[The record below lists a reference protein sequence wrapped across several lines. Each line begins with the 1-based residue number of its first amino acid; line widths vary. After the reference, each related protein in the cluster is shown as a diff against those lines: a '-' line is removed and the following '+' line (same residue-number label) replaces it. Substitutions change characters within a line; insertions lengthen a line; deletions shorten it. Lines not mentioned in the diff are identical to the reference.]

1 MHHVRLR
8 VALAVATIAA
18 LALAAT
24 AVAVQTPFDDID
36 LDADGG
42 DATFEYGLDYGC
54 TDGTSGSSGDSVY
67 SVEDGSTPAG
77 SDAFDGALVLH
88 VGDSPFTVPT
98 EEADQTGEQ
107 IRSDTLKLA
116 GLKVQRTGTALPG
129 SPTLR
134 ELIKFKN
141 PKKKT
146 VKTRVAL
153 DTEYGSD
160 SDIGV
165 RATSSGDRNFNRKD
179 RWGITSD
186 DPTDP
191 PSDPAVTLVNYGK
204 GKVLKPDQQIGPF
217 SENDDASVDGAD
229 CTLDTFQLKLRKK
242 QTGYLMFFLEI
253 ADTNAEAISN
263 VSKFNAKKLNGDLKD
278 GLSKGVQKKI
288 LNFDLAKKKG
298 KRK

>member
-1 MHHVRLR
+1 MNHARMR

-18 LALAAT
+18 LAFAAT
-24 AVAVQTPFDDID
+24 ALAVQTPFDDID
-36 LDADGG
+36 LEADGG

-54 TDGTSGSSGDSVY
+54 TDGTSSSSGDEFY
-67 SVEDGSTPAG
+67 SVEDGSTPDG
-77 SDAFDGALVLH
+77 SDAFDGALVLY

-98 EEADQTGEQ
+98 ETADQTGEQ
-107 IRSDTLKLA
+107 IRSDTLSLR
-116 GLKVQRTGTALPG
+116 GLKVQRVGTALPD

-160 SDIGV
+160 DEITV
-165 RATSSGDRNFNRKD
+165 RATSSGDRNFNRQD

-186 DPTDP
+186 GPADP
-191 PSDPAVTLVNYGK
+191 PGDSVVTLVNYGK

-217 SENDDASVDGAD
+217 SANEAASIVGAD
-229 CTLDTFQLKLRKK
+229 CTLDTFPLKLRKK

-253 ADTNAEAISN
+253 ADTNADAISN
-263 VSKFNAKKLNGDLKD
+263 TSKFNAKKLNGDLKA

-288 LNFDLAKKKG
+288 LNWDLGKKKG